1 MARPAADGARCAR
14 GAARGYTQP
23 VRVLFLD
30 VDGVLNRVGFK
41 PEEPDGLASWIE
53 EELAARLTALV
64 RETGAVVVM
73 SSSWREDE
81 ALDDLRAELARAGVD
96 VELVDSTP
104 VLFGLPRWAEIEA
117 WCEANQ
123 PERFAIVDD
132 LHDMGPLSAYH
143 VRTNVLAGLDEDA
156 AAAARALLTAP

>member
-1 MARPAADGARCAR
+1 MSRPATDGAAGARPRARA
-14 GAARGYTQP
+14 YTWR

-53 EELAARLTALV
+53 PELAARLTALV

-81 ALDDLRAELARAGVD
+81 ALEDLRAELARAGVD
-96 VELVDSTP
+96 VPLVDSTP

-117 WCEANQ
+117 WCDANH
-123 PERFAIVDD
+123 PARFVIVDD
-132 LHDMGPLSAYH
+132 LHDMGPLAAYH
-143 VRTNVLAGLDEDA
+143 VRTSVLTGLDDDA